1 MRYELVCLDL
11 DGTLL
16 NTEKKL
22 LPQVRD
28 AVRRAAAAGMKIVLG
43 SARMPAGVES
53 IEKELGVP
61 CVKICDAGAYILE
74 GETCICS
81 RHLPAA
87 SMEEI
92 YERYARPDQLKM
104 WIFRD
109 RDWYITGMDAYIA
122 REIEI
127 IGYHPE
133 TVDTKELASQW
144 AEAGMG
150 PSKLL
155 LAADPEKIRRIQ
167 KDIQEQIEQGRWPEI
182 AAARSADVFL
192 EIFPKGVDKGT
203 ALQAVCDVLAIP
215 PEKAIAF
222 GDHEMDIPMLKKA
235 GLGIAMG
242 NAVDSLK
249 EAADA
254 VTRTNDEAGVAWAL
268 NRILDGIWERA
279 MEK

>member
-1 MRYELVCLDL
+1 
-11 DGTLL
+11 
-16 NTEKKL
+16 
-22 LPQVRD
+22 
-28 AVRRAAAAGMKIVLG
+28 
-43 SARMPAGVES
+43 
-53 IEKELGVP
+53 
-61 CVKICDAGAYILE
+61 
-74 GETCICS
+74 
-81 RHLPAA
+81 
-87 SMEEI
+87 MEEI

-109 RDWYITGMDAYIA
+109 RDWYVTGMDAYIA

-133 TVDTKELASQW
+133 TVDTKELARQW
-144 AEAGMG
+144 AEAGTG

-167 KDIQEQIEQGRWPEI
+167 NDMQEQLEQGRWQEI

-192 EIFPKGVDKGT
+192 EIFPRGVDKGT
-203 ALQAVCDVLAIP
+203 ALQAVCDALAIP
-215 PEKAIAF
+215 AEKAIAF

-249 EAADA
+249 EAADV

-268 NRILDGIWERA
+268 NRILDGEY
-279 MEK
+279 